1 MTTIARPARP
11 STTAGL
17 SSARQA
23 RISEGVVASY
33 IHDISARTGPGAS
46 RRALTA
52 RGGQVHHPASRP
64 AYARAVLR
72 GREARPRHLVRAP
85 LGV

>member
-1 MTTIARPARP
+1 MTTVARSARP

-46 RRALTA
+46 RRSLAA
-52 RGGQVHHPASRP
+52 EGGQVHRLASRP
-64 AYARAVLR
+64 AHARAVLR
-72 GREARPRHLVRAP
+72 GPRHRVRAR